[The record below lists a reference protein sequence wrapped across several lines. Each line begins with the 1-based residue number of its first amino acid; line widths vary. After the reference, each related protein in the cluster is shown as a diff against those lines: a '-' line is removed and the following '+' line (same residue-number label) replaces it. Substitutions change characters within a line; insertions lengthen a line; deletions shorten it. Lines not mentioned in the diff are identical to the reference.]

1 MSWND
6 CTYITQ
12 SNFEEATQISYQS
25 AYAQCV
31 SEVDMSGSIYVTEE
45 SEHKLYINSGS
56 QSGSLIYT
64 SPSHG
69 LDSEEVGGFT
79 TGSFCPKCSSYFIHH
94 GRENMIHMNTLTG
107 DTMYRWQYEIS
118 QSNND
123 INEHMWT
130 TDDFDVVLEPRFQS
144 SGSSRYVTS
153 GSNLD
158 MVHELWTD

>member
-1 MSWND
+1 MAWND

-12 SNFEEATQISYQS
+12 SNFEEATQINYQS

-69 LDSEEVGGFT
+69 LDSEEVGQYT
-79 TGSFCPKCSSYFIHH
+79 TGSFCPKCKSYFSHK
-94 GRENMIHMNTLTG
+94 GREDMVHMHKWNNQVLL
-107 DTMYRWQYEIS
+107 RWEYEIS
-118 QSNND
+118 QSQHNLGNSY
-123 INEHMWT
+123 MWW
-130 TDDFDVVLEPRFQS
+130 TDDHDVISDDGTIIVRK
-144 SGSSRYVTS
+144 VTS

-158 MVHELWTD
+158 IGHDLWTD

>member
-1 MSWND
+1 
-6 CTYITQ
+6 
-12 SNFEEATQISYQS
+12 
-25 AYAQCV
+25 
-31 SEVDMSGSIYVTEE
+31 MSGSIYVTEE

-79 TGSFCPKCSSYFIHH
+79 TGSFCPKCSSYFVHF

>member
-1 MSWND
+1 
-6 CTYITQ
+6 
-12 SNFEEATQISYQS
+12 
-25 AYAQCV
+25 
-31 SEVDMSGSIYVTEE
+31 MSGSIYVTEE

-158 MVHELWTD
+158 MAHELWTD